1 MVCYNFI
8 TYHFAYET
16 EKVMEGLSNVSENGC
31 SDDTRAMYD
40 FLLYHT
46 YSHLSGLI
54 GAIFGVLYLDL
65 ESGRWHKEIIPQV

>member
-1 MVCYNFI
+1 MSVKMDVQM
-8 TYHFAYET
+8 TP
-16 EKVMEGLSNVSENGC
+16 
-31 SDDTRAMYD
+31 RAMYD

-54 GAIFGVLYLDL
+54 GAILELLYLDL